1 MGRGEPAGPR
11 GATGG
16 RGETGALGV
25 TAAVA
30 GRCRSEGKEYT
41 LGAVPPPLRTICLNL
56 ARSIPPARLIAR
68 RDLRITTE
76 GQTLR
81 SALRFGACVVIIW

>member
-30 GRCRSEGKEYT
+30 GRCRSEGKAYT
-41 LGAVPPPLRTICLNL
+41 LSAVPPPLRTICLNL
-56 ARSIPPARLIAR
+56 PGVNPACEIAR
-68 RDLRITTE
+68 RDLSE
-76 GQTLR
+76 DH
-81 SALRFGACVVIIW
+81 